1 MLFPETTQWLPPSS
15 SLRTDG
21 RDRGRRYKQI
31 TRPIWYRCTCTK
43 YHRQTN
49 EALQKGSTTQEA
61 WRLLQARPNQLQH
74 GSLSVSQQCKPWV
87 VCTCLGT
94 GHDSGTITPKR
105 GLHKVYDNTVTQRS
119 LHKVQSIRAT
129 LGLLYTCLGT
139 SLAGHTLLA

>member
-1 MLFPETTQWLPPSS
+1 MATSFKLSE
-15 SLRTDG
+15 
-21 RDRGRRYKQI
+21 DRWEGQGKKKIQANHKTHMVQMYMHKI
-31 TRPIWYRCTCTK
+31 YD
-43 YHRQTN
+43 RQTN

-74 GSLSVSQQCKPWV
+74 GSLSVSQPCKPWV

-119 LHKVQSIRAT
+119 LHKVHSIRAT
-129 LGLLYTCLGT
+129 LGLVYTCLGT